1 MKKLIEE
8 IEKEIEKIR
17 YNDKAHAVKNGL
29 CKALSIV
36 KSYDPWQSIYE
47 HGLPEPDKL
56 LWFLC
61 RDGGVF
67 LGYYASYIED
77 GFTHYLW
84 SVLNGMI
91 YREGNEIVV
100 ESVFDDDYDVTH
112 YRYIP
117 TDLPEVNDEKID

>member
-1 MKKLIEE
+1 MKKLIEKLE
-8 IEKEIEKIR
+8 SAIEEDAFLDFYDAIE
-17 YNDKAHAVKNGL
+17 
-29 CKALSIV
+29 IV
-36 KSYDPWQSIYE
+36 KSHDPWQSIYE

-84 SVLNGMI
+84 SVLDGMI
-91 YREGNEIVV
+91 YREGNEIVA

-117 TDLPEVNDEKID
+117 TDLPEVQP